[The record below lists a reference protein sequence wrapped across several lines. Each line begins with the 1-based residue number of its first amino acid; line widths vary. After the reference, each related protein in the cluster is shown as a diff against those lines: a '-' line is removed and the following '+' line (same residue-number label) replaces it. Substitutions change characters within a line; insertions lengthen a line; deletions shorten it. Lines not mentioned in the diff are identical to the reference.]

1 VNKIYFSQKVQ
12 LSKSSYENSQKK
24 KVTKGFALENKRED
38 KFEAGVSYDSLPN
51 SHLGN
56 KGK

>member
-1 VNKIYFSQKVQ
+1 MNKIYFSQKVQ
-12 LSKSSYENSQKK
+12 LSKSPYVNSQKK
-24 KVTKGFALENKRED
+24 KVTKGFALGNKLED